1 MNQYQPSTP
10 RAALAIG
17 AAAMTTIVLG
27 LSIIVPASLQPDQE
41 ASRTAV
47 SFQAAIPA
55 PLDGVVVLPR
65 MEVVGVAASDLV
77 QTRSGALAE
86 VQTADLGT
94 AKPAAVARARCRS
107 LAKGKAADSHST

>member
-41 ASRTAV
+41 ASRTAA
-47 SFQAAIPA
+47 SLQAAIPA
-55 PLDGVVVLPR
+55 PLDGVLVLPR
-65 MEVVGVAASDLV
+65 MEVLGVAASDLV
-77 QTRSGALAE
+77 QTRSGAE